1 MKRVKFNTD
10 NISIIETYSSDEYDR
25 SQIDS
30 ILYLKCYNRI
40 SHLEWQREI
49 EQLYSYKTK
58 EMIVHKQSINNTT
71 FN

>member
-1 MKRVKFNTD
+1 MKRVQFNID
-10 NISIIETYSSDEYDR
+10 NISIIETYSPDEYDR

-40 SHLEWQREI
+40 SHIEWQREI
-49 EQLYSYKTK
+49 EQLYEYKTK
-58 EMIVHKQSINNTT
+58 EMIVHKQSIKYTS

>member
-1 MKRVKFNTD
+1 MKRVQFNID

-40 SHLEWQREI
+40 SHIQWQKEK
-49 EQLYSYKTK
+49 EQLYEYKTK
-58 EMIVHKQSINNTT
+58 EMIVHKQSIKNST
-71 FN
+71 F

>member
-1 MKRVKFNTD
+1 MKRVQFNIG
-10 NISIIETYSSDEYDR
+10 NIFIIETYGPDEYDR

-40 SHLEWQREI
+40 SHIEWQKEI

-58 EMIVHKQSINNTT
+58 EMIVHKQSIKNTT